1 MRLSYL
7 FFGVALAAALACA
20 GGEPAPD
27 GGAPAAVVT
36 AVPAAPPPPD
46 AAASSPG
53 PAAAPLPAVDIPF
66 YSAQPLDPAAL
77 RGLSLRELTLWRN
90 TIYARAGQP
99 FVKTWLREHFRGQPW
114 YTPALR
120 ADLSLLSP
128 VDRDNAKRIVQV
140 ENGLSRAELVS
151 RRDAVL
157 ARARAGTSTDADAI
171 ELLLLARRLGED
183 AWSYEEVEGL
193 VESGHWLDEDVRTPI
208 DDPRLLDRPL
218 AEADLAEMSRRDLRL
233 LRNLVYARHGRPFTS
248 DILRMYFE
256 NMPWYTADPAYTE
269 ARLTEADRR
278 NIQLIQTVEARV
290 GGPLTEGEHRDEYGP
305 DGGWFWG
312 A

>member
-1 MRLSYL
+1 MR
-7 FFGVALAAALACA
+7 VLAPVFAISLGLALACA
-20 GGEPAPD
+20 GGPPTPDAAPPVAE
-27 GGAPAAVVT
+27 APAASPPPAPVEAPV
-36 AVPAAPPPPD
+36 AAPPAPAVLPAEGIPYYSAVALD
-46 AAASSPG
+46 AA
-53 PAAAPLPAVDIPF
+53 
-66 YSAQPLDPAAL
+66 QL

-90 TIYARAGQP
+90 TIYARAHQP
-99 FVKTWLREHFRGQPW
+99 FVKTWLREHFKNQPW
-114 YTPALR
+114 YTPALK
-120 ADLSLLSP
+120 ADLALLTP
-128 VDRDNAKRIVQV
+128 VDRDNAKLIMQV
-140 ENGLSRAELVS
+140 ESGLSRDELRA

-157 ARARAGTSTDADAI
+157 ARARAGAATDDDAI

-183 AWSYEEVEGL
+183 AWSYAEVEGL

-218 AEADLAEMSRRDLRL
+218 AEADLAEMSRRDLRI
-233 LRNLVYARHGRPFTS
+233 LRNMVYARHGRPFQS
-248 DILRMYFE
+248 DILRMYFA
-256 NMPWYTADPAYTE
+256 NMPWYTEDRAYTD

-278 NIQLIQTVEARV
+278 NIQLIQTVEARI